1 MEMGEHCLCLNSL
14 PIPQGSC
21 GQASWTLSKPLA
33 LLRGAVSSFPQLLV
47 PHPIP
52 SVWLYSHYREYF
64 HMTTAAV
71 ESALDLLSQEAGYSL
86 LRAVRQGEV
95 WNQAL
100 AFPGSASLYFNVG
113 NP

>member
-1 MEMGEHCLCLNSL
+1 
-14 PIPQGSC
+14 
-21 GQASWTLSKPLA
+21 
-33 LLRGAVSSFPQLLV
+33 
-47 PHPIP
+47 
-52 SVWLYSHYREYF
+52 
-64 HMTTAAV
+64 MTTAAV